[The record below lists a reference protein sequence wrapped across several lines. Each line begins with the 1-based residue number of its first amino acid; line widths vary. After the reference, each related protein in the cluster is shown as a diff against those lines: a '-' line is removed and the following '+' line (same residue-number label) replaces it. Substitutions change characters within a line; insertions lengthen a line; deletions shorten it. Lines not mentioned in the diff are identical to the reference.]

1 MKAVN
6 LSRFPILLLLVL
18 AVVTVD
24 GFLSRDFGFI
34 AVGGMPYMAL
44 LVAIAAAGNGRSAVA
59 AGSLIFLIL
68 FFIVPILNG
77 PLGFP
82 IGTFDPSAYSPEQR
96 VGLAFGLVVTAA
108 IIRDRSR
115 AEMRVSTAE
124 GRARE
129 ARRAEESM
137 RTEAAAMEA
146 SLRELYNRHAV
157 ESRTIT
163 GLGEQLSRFQSYDRA
178 TVLDAAVTSAR
189 LLTAATSVVVY
200 RVDEATLQ
208 LRRQVVWPEHD
219 LDRYGATLDIGSSI
233 EGWVVR
239 TGRAFTLRRLMH
251 DTELAAVDRGLTVI
265 ATPIAMRGRI
275 WGVLTIGEMPFLAY
289 NEAAEV
295 SLQVVAALVG
305 GGIEQSFGH
314 TVGSKGGE
322 VSPNEA
328 ATREAIGVMT
338 ESDGNEG
345 GADGDGDAV
354 FGIDRLYDDLTILL
368 RSGETGGYVS
378 LFLVELRGF
387 GRRPLSLSHD
397 HQAEL
402 VEKICDRLFT
412 LTSGAAKLYRYQL
425 ANQFALV
432 GANLGYDAAPYFLLR
447 ILETIGGEAWSVR
460 GETVLP
466 EAVVGFSSSRDGD
479 VEVMIDRAESM
490 LAMQTTEA
498 SRENGG

>member
-1 MKAVN
+1 VKAIR
-6 LSRFPILLLLVL
+6 LSRAPTLILLVA
-18 AVVTVD
+18 AVVVVD
-24 GFLSRDFGFI
+24 GLLSPDLGFV
-34 AVGGMPYMAL
+34 AVGGTPYLVL
-44 LVAIAAAGNGRSAVA
+44 LLAIASVGSGRDAVVAGT
-59 AGSLIFLIL
+59 LTFLLL
-68 FFIVPILNG
+68 FFIVPLLSG
-77 PLGFP
+77 PLGLH
-82 IGTFDPSAYSPEQR
+82 IGTFDPSAYSLEQR
-96 VGLAFGLVVTAA
+96 AALAFGLVVTAG
-108 IIRDRSR
+108 IIRGRSQG
-115 AEMRVSTAE
+115 ETRVSAAE
-124 GRARE
+124 ERARE
-129 ARRAEESM
+129 ARRAAESM
-137 RTEAAAMEA
+137 RTESAAMEA

-189 LLTAATSVVVY
+189 LLTAATSVAVY

-219 LDRYGATLDIGSSI
+219 TDRYEATLDIGSSI

-239 TGRAFTLRRLMH
+239 TGRAFTLRQLMH
-251 DTELAAVDRGLTVI
+251 DTELAAVDRGLSVI

-295 SLQVVAALVG
+295 SLQIVAALAG

-314 TVGSKGGE
+314 AAGTAGDGPSGGRTA
-322 VSPNEA
+322 PPKIN
-328 ATREAIGVMT
+328 
-338 ESDGNEG
+338 D
-345 GADGDGDAV
+345 GADGSSDDEPDASV
-354 FGIDRLYDDLTILL
+354 FGIDRLYGDLTTLL
-368 RSGETGGYVS
+368 RSSDTVGYVS
-378 LFLVELRGF
+378 LFLVELRGI

-397 HQAEL
+397 QEADL

-432 GANLGYDAAPYFLLR
+432 GANLGYEAAPYFLLR

-479 VEVMIDRAESM
+479 VEVMIDRAEAM
-490 LAMQTTEA
+490 LAVQTAETP
-498 SRENGG
+498 RGNGG